1 MIKLIWVV
9 ILGLGLYLIK
19 AKAEDS
25 VVIDAEMIGEQAISD
40 TQDVAI
46 DIALNAESISQA
58 DANRERILK
67 GGKMSARQ
75 KNEMAKAAVSDSNK
89 LQGDTFLEQNRT
101 KPGVISLP
109 SGVQYKILRAS
120 KGKMAN
126 DNSVVVCRYRGE
138 LIDGTVFDKSEAGK
152 PAALNV
158 ATFLPGLIEAIKLMP
173 SGSKW
178 QVVVPSQLGYGE
190 MGNRGVGANA
200 VLIYEIEII
209 SVK

>member
-1 MIKLIWVV
+1 MIKLIWIV

-40 TQDVAI
+40 TQDVTT
-46 DIALNAESISQA
+46 DVALNAESMSPA
-58 DANRERILK
+58 ETNRERILK

-89 LQGDTFLEQNRT
+89 KQGDDFLEQNRT

-120 KGKMAN
+120 KGKLAN
-126 DNSVVVCRYRGE
+126 DNSVVVCRYRGK

-158 ATFLPGLIEAIKLMP
+158 ATFLPGLKETIKLMP

-178 QVVVPSQLGYGE
+178 QVVVPAQLGYGE

-200 VLIYEIEII
+200 VLIYEMEII
-209 SVK
+209 SVR

>member
-9 ILGLGLYLIK
+9 ILGLGLYLIQ
-19 AKAEDS
+19 AKADDA
-25 VVIDAEMIGEQAISD
+25 VVIDAELIDEQPGSD
-40 TQDVAI
+40 TPDVTA
-46 DIALNAESISQA
+46 DIALNAEFMSPA
-58 DANRERILK
+58 DANRERIFK

-89 LQGDTFLEQNRT
+89 QQGDAFLEQNRT

-109 SGVQYKILRAS
+109 GGVQYKILRAG
-120 KGKMAN
+120 KGRLATDN
-126 DNSVVVCRYRGE
+126 DVVVCRYRGE
-138 LIDGTVFDKSEAGK
+138 LVDGTVFDKSEAGN

-158 ATFLPGLIEAIKLMP
+158 ATFLPGLKEAIKLMP

-190 MGNRGVGANA
+190 LGNRGVGANA
-200 VLIYEIEII
+200 VLIYEMEII
-209 SVK
+209 SVR